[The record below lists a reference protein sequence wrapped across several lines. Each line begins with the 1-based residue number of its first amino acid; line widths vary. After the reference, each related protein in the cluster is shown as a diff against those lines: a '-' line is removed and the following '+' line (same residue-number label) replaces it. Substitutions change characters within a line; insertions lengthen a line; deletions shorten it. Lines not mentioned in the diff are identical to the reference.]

1 MHDDQLRHP
10 EHETLT
16 NIAAI
21 GAGAEDPTQIGFW
34 SVGQPASNELRSTH
48 ASIQAAIDAVE
59 ATLFPDKIPEPEPS
73 VTPADEISNIAPQA
87 AFAEIPEI
95 RCHQRDGVSLSAA
108 APDRS
113 GRLRGWL
120 FAGALVGAFCLGWL
134 GGSNSYRVLDISAAL
149 NPLTQRLKS
158 FARLLDPKNGTAT
171 NLESTARNTTYK
183 PSPDTQSTRKV
194 SASGTIAPDSANRPS
209 PSVARLAAIPLS
221 PVSPIARENIV
232 SPGFPPAQKD
242 EWALPRLTPT
252 PDTRPATIEGWTV
265 RQVYGGTAVLEGP
278 GGVWRAMRGDTVPGV
293 GRIDSIVLWGGRW
306 IVASTRGLITTQ

>member
-95 RCHQRDGVSLSAA
+95 RCHQRDGVSVSAA

-171 NLESTARNTTYK
+171 KLGSTARNTTYK

-194 SASGTIAPDSANRPS
+194 STSGAIAPDSSNRPS

-221 PVSPIARENIV
+221 PVSSVARENIT
-232 SPGFPPAQKD
+232 SPGPTDAQSD
-242 EWALPRLTPT
+242 ERVFPRL
-252 PDTRPATIEGWTV
+252 D
-265 RQVYGGTAVLEGP
+265 Y
-278 GGVWRAMRGDTVPGV
+278 
-293 GRIDSIVLWGGRW
+293 
-306 IVASTRGLITTQ
+306 